1 MLTLSGRIPQ
11 VLSLDCP
18 DPAMSPSAPSPP
30 SSILIVGAGVF
41 GLSTVLP
48 LLLSPRYIHTRI
60 TILDTHA
67 PLPSLTPSESHNPHA
82 ASIDNSR
89 IIRADYSNP
98 LYTVLALKAQQTW
111 RNKYAKHGIYRESGV
126 AIVGEKGRSGREYI
140 EKSRSNVGS
149 QIHSHGEGRIQ
160 NLGSQEDIK
169 AALKTDGSSGSAGYI
184 NCGSGW
190 ADAAAAMANVRR
202 RVNEEAGKQRRQI
215 WRRGKA
221 VELVYDN
228 ARHSAHTSGTES
240 KRPKVTGVR
249 LESGETLQADLVILA
264 AGAWT
269 GALVDLR
276 GRAEATAQ
284 VLAYISLTPG
294 ERSQLQSMPVLLN
307 LGTGLF
313 AIPPSPAADSL
324 FKVARHGYGYR
335 NPTPIIDPATGESR
349 IVSLPSSHFSP
360 IPSEGSIALR
370 EFLKDLVP
378 WLAERPFTHTRMC
391 WYTDTPTGDFI
402 VDFHP
407 EIEGL
412 FLATGG
418 SGHAFKFLPVIGE
431 KVMEALEGMLDSE
444 LRSLWAWP
452 EAVHGFSGT
461 EDGSRGGGKGMLLR
475 EEWERG
481 KESKE
486 RNSRL

>member
-1 MLTLSGRIPQ
+1 
-11 VLSLDCP
+11 
-18 DPAMSPSAPSPP
+18 MSPSASSPP
-30 SSILIVGAGVF
+30 SSILILGAGVF
-41 GLSTVLP
+41 GLSTGLS
-48 LLLSPRYIHTRI
+48 LLLSPRYLSTHI

-67 PLPSLTPSESHNPHA
+67 PLPSLIPSESHNPHA

-98 LYTVLALKAQQTW
+98 LYTVLAQKAQHIW
-111 RNKYAKHGIYRESGV
+111 RNKYAKQAIYRESGV
-126 AIVGEKGRSGREYI
+126 AIVGEKGKSGWEYI

-149 QIHSHGEGRIQ
+149 QIRSHDEGRVQ
-160 NLGSQEDIK
+160 NLGSPEDIK

-184 NCGSGW
+184 NYSSGW
-190 ADAAAAMANVRR
+190 ADAAAAMADVRR
-202 RVNEEAGKQRRQI
+202 RVNEEAGKQGRRI
-215 WRRGKA
+215 WKRGKA
-221 VELVYDN
+221 VELVYDH
-228 ARHSAHTSGTES
+228 ARHSVHTPGTEP
-240 KRPKVTGVR
+240 KRRKITGVR
-249 LESGETLQADLVILA
+249 LESGETLQADLVVLA

-269 GALVDLR
+269 GALIDLR
-276 GRAEATAQ
+276 SRAEATAQ
-284 VLAYISLTPG
+284 VVAYISLTPD

-313 AIPPSPAADSL
+313 AIPPSLAADSL
-324 FKVARHGYGYR
+324 FKIARHGYGYR
-335 NPTPIIDPATGESR
+335 NPTPITDPATGKSR

-402 VDFHP
+402 IDFHP

-431 KVMEALEGMLDSE
+431 KVIEALEGRLDSD

-452 EAVHGFSGT
+452 EVVHGFSGT
-461 EDGSRGGGKGMLLR
+461 EDGSRGGRKGMLLR
-475 EEWERG
+475 EEWERS

-486 RNSRL
+486 RNSKL